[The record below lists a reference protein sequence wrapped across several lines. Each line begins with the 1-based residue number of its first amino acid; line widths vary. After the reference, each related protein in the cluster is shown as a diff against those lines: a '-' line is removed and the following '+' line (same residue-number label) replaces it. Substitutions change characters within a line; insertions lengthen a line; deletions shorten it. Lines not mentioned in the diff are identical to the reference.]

1 MTVRVTFYDVPAESR
16 FPLAT
21 KLAQAAWDKGKRLVI
36 RCRDELDARALDEHL
51 WVFREDGFVPHEVS
65 DGQRELQ
72 DAEARVVLVAAD
84 VWPPWP
90 PGFAIGEGDILV
102 QLAPADT
109 AYAAAF
115 GIVIDWVDHS
125 DEARL
130 AASRARYKAW
140 VDRGLKPEM
149 KDKV

>member
-1 MTVRVTFYDVPAESR
+1 MTVRVTFYDVPDEAR

-36 RCRDELDARALDEHL
+36 RCSDGTEARALDEHL

-72 DAEARVVLVAAD
+72 DPEARVVLVAAD
-84 VWPPWP
+84 VWPP
-90 PGFAIGEGDILV
+90 GLVIGEGDILV
-102 QLAPADT
+102 QLAPADA
-109 AYAAAF
+109 AYAGAF

-125 DEARL
+125 DEVRL